1 MKILNSGL
9 KIFFWIILIISFDIK
24 SDISVKELDLKEVF
38 KSGRSLMSLDNGLHY
53 LEEELDIQNVLFI
66 GVHGGDSEGY
76 EWIYPL
82 ITINDN
88 HNLMSFFR
96 YNDNLCPNRAFANL
110 SNEINRL
117 LDQNKN
123 IEKVVLMGHSYGAMI
138 IAMFSETWINEVPLT
153 LHSVAGPLTG
163 PISSDLRSGL
173 FKNICN
179 YSAPKFI
186 GDNVTLYQWRTIK
199 ELDGAFNNLDYDPQI
214 IEVDG
219 SIVTR
224 LPKTYNGRRLGHNWS
239 ISWVADQLKK

>member
-1 MKILNSGL
+1 
-9 KIFFWIILIISFDIK
+9 
-24 SDISVKELDLKEVF
+24 
-38 KSGRSLMSLDNGLHY
+38 
-53 LEEELDIQNVLFI
+53 
-66 GVHGGDSEGY
+66 
-76 EWIYPL
+76 
-82 ITINDN
+82 
-88 HNLMSFFR
+88 MSFFR
-96 YNDNLCPNRAFANL
+96 YNDNLCPNRAYAYL

-123 IEKVVLMGHSYGAMI
+123 IEQIILMGHSYGAMI

-153 LHSVAGPLTG
+153 LHAVAGPLTG

-173 FKNICN
+173 FNNICN

-186 GDNVTLYQWRTIK
+186 GDNVTLFEWRTIK